1 MTYPTFPRLSRVV
14 LGLLSFA
21 VFSPSAFGRSPQP
34 DLLLDGAIKAL
45 KADSDASPQY
55 FLTYNLGPTK
65 MRGWIY
71 IDPNDTGQ
79 QGLITARSRQI
90 LVTVSEFPTSN
101 VIIKDDVIL
110 GAMAG
115 NSGVVPLFPSDCRK
129 VFGEAIGESEKT
141 GVGWLRVKRWR
152 PSTKITEDV
161 NIAMTVMGNHSAT
174 APFSCAKSDLILA
187 NARTKLIAETTSL
200 GGGFDGAIDAL
211 ALLASVPSSDTV
223 VATRLRDYARIL
235 APSNLKLRGCD
246 TWTWGYVGIFLSEY
260 YLRTVAD
267 GQPDTTVLH
276 GINQYTLALARAQSR
291 YGTFGQGGSALKA
304 DGSLHGTVP
313 PYGSMNAA
321 GIPANTAIVMGRKA
335 LTVAARLANP
345 SATPQLDPE
354 IDAAI
359 IRGSDFYQYYVNKGP
374 IPYGEH
380 EPYIDGKSSGHASN
394 GKDAMCAVLFG
405 MQENHTVQTEYFARM
420 STAGYTGRE
429 YGHTGQGFSF
439 LWGALGVNMGGQL
452 ATIEY
457 FKKLR
462 WHFDMQRRTD
472 GSFTYE
478 GSEQYGAGRTEGDTY
493 LGATGYNSLNPT
505 ASYLLSYAVA
515 SKRLYLTGRK
525 DPGSTDYTLDAA
537 KVSHAIGAA
546 TFRQDCVTYTSSIL
560 IEALSDYDPVVRND
574 AAVRLS
580 TDPVSASQEAALIA
594 AITNGNTLSPNANTR
609 MGACQALG
617 GRAGEG
623 KLAPGNLT
631 PTLAALSQRLSDPDL
646 WVRSKAASALR
657 SCGSA
662 TESQVLPM
670 LEAFTANATDPE
682 VIDWNDPIQI
692 SNGHLSFALFGDVV
706 APGNDIAGTTIIA
719 TKDRLYPALRVAL
732 KQPDSNPRFGVTSF
746 TSRLSVAD
754 ARALTPDLFQAV
766 TSTAQADTM
775 WHASARSGAIRT
787 LSQFKMAEGI
797 PLALGLQD
805 IPLGF
810 AWGSFESRIA
820 GLNCLA
826 TYGDAARWTLPSLR
840 NYARTWPP
848 ISVEYK
854 ALATA
859 ITSIESAITS
869 PAEINNY
876 AAVGN
881 SQIVVTPVTGP
892 KSITLSG
899 SSCRGTALNYLMG
912 TPPTRG
918 VLTGTAPNFTY
929 TPFGNYTGP
938 DQFTFRVNDVLTTS
952 EYATVSIILGP
963 AGTGLKGEYFDE
975 MNFTNRIFTQTVPEV
990 NFNWGMGAPVSSTN
1004 PAITLDPE
1012 TFSARWSGFLLIP
1025 ETGTYTFST
1034 LSSDGV
1040 CLYINGVKLI
1050 DSFVD
1055 QSTAWRDSISVSL
1068 TAGQMVDLHM
1078 NYYEN
1083 TGAAVAKLKWT
1094 GPSFAGRN
1102 GAIIGKEWLFDGSTV
1117 TNRTPYAHAQSVS
1130 MIQGESQQI
1139 TLTGSGVNPVYKLV
1153 GLPAGGIL
1161 EGEPPNL
1168 IYNPSPSFSGT
1179 DNFTF
1184 KVTDGLVDSAVVTV
1198 RVKVIQAN
1206 FAPVANNQSVS
1217 LPAATTRNIVLSA
1230 SDVDGDILTYRILNG
1245 PTKGSISVTGSSVIY
1260 SANPTYTGLDKFSY
1274 VVNDGLFDS
1283 AVATVTLTLTQANVA
1298 PMGTAQSVST
1308 TQNTAK
1314 PLTLSATDAN
1324 GGTLS
1329 YVIVKGPSHGALS
1342 GLPPAVTYTPVTG
1355 YNGAD
1360 SFFFK
1365 ANDGLV
1371 NSEPVRVDITVTGV
1385 SGIHDWT
1392 NASGGNWSQA
1402 SNWTTAPTSAAS
1414 TILSF
1419 NTAGTYTAS
1428 DDFVGE
1434 FVVNQLLFGGASA
1447 ILAGNGLTLTAN
1459 GSVPAQINQNS
1470 SKAVSISAPISLATT
1485 TEVGGSGGGVFAFTG
1500 NFGGA
1505 GGLTKT
1511 SAGVV
1516 RLSGASSFINGLATV
1531 NSGSLVLNG
1540 GSFTSGGITVEGG
1553 NITVTGS
1560 GTKCIPT
1567 YTAVGPTIGS
1577 SSSNNALTIE
1587 NGAVFLPA
1595 YNRTMHFGSNPGA
1608 SNNIVTVSGSGSIL
1622 GSPYKIGGLNLGSRN
1637 LGESTSTSSGSG
1649 GNGNEVRILAGG
1661 EMYSGSSRYNRS
1673 IVGCNSSGN
1682 KVTVDGSGSV
1692 WNICP
1697 GNLYLG
1703 AGGVVDVN
1711 NGLIVSNGG
1720 KVNMLLRRYIE
1731 NGDVFY
1737 DLNPQF
1743 VNIGHADLA
1752 SANYA
1757 SVTGPGSAW
1766 NMGSGQINVGGGG
1779 LNTSLGGA
1787 NSSTGN
1793 SLTVADGG
1801 TIYNLD
1807 WLMVG
1812 NSSAAADHNQVLVR
1826 SGGILEF
1833 NNSGGLAVGAATTTG
1848 NRLNVNAGGILQ
1860 FRSALPT
1867 ITTGSG
1873 AGNGTTFKNGTLSYK
1888 SVVGADMS
1896 ANKTTGVGVGQFLWT
1911 GINAFRLDDSTDT
1924 STTPYTFANNL
1935 GATNYATLEMVGTT
1949 DVTRAIT
1956 VDGGR
1961 GGALYLSN
1969 ASAAVTGGITLIG
1982 PTPITAGAS
1991 DSTLTGVIKGAGDLV
2006 KMGSAKLTLN
2016 SIPTY
2021 SGNTTVATG
2030 RLKLTNANTSNQSS
2044 VVTLAVGASLELGFT
2059 GTDTVGQLIIGTT
2072 RMAVGVYKS
2081 NTNTGAGT
2089 AIPQLIGAGTLTVLT
2104 QSTEPY
2110 SYQTWAVA
2118 QGLTEG
2124 VNSGGMAD
2132 PDQDGISNLME
2143 FTLGGAPRVI
2153 SKTILP
2159 VLTKAASGW
2168 TFEYNRSDLSLTSG
2182 TVQVVEYGSDL
2193 IGWTSVVIPVVAPV
2207 DLYGMVQI
2215 TPGVPADRVKVSLP
2229 TAGIQC
2235 FARLKVTQ

>member
-1 MTYPTFPRLSRVV
+1 MKISTFYRLSRVA
-14 LGLLSFA
+14 LGLISITAFL
-21 VFSPSAFGRSPQP
+21 PSAFGRSPRP
-34 DLLLDGAIKAL
+34 DLLVDGVIDAL
-45 KADSDASPQY
+45 KVDSDASPLY
-55 FLTYNLGPTK
+55 GLTYNLGPTG

-71 IDPNDTGQ
+71 IDPNNAGQ
-79 QGLITARSRQI
+79 QGLITAPSRQI
-90 LVTVSEFPTSN
+90 LVTVSESPANN

-110 GAMAG
+110 GVMAG
-115 NSGVVPLFPSDCRK
+115 NSGVVPLFTSDCRK
-129 VFGEAIGESEKT
+129 AFGEAIGESEKT
-141 GVGWLRVKRWR
+141 GVSSLRVKRWR
-152 PSTKITEDV
+152 PTTRTTEDV
-161 NIAMTVMGNHSAT
+161 NIFMAAMGNHSAT
-174 APFSCAKSDLILA
+174 APFSCTKSDLILA
-187 NARTKLIAETTSL
+187 NARTKLIADTAYL

-211 ALLASVPSSDTV
+211 ALLASVPSSNTV
-223 VATRLRDYARIL
+223 VAARLQNYARML
-235 APSNLKLRGCD
+235 APTNLNLTGCN
-246 TWTWGYVGIFLSEY
+246 TWAWGYVGIFLSEY
-260 YLRTVAD
+260 YLRTVED
-267 GQPDTTVLH
+267 GQPDTAVLH
-276 GINQYTLALARAQSR
+276 GINQYTLTLAKAQSR
-291 YGTFGQGGSALKA
+291 YGTFGQGGSSLNA

-321 GIPANTAIVMGRKA
+321 GIPANTAIVMGKKA

-380 EPYIDGKSSGHASN
+380 EPYIDGNSSGHASN

-405 MQENHTVQTEYFARM
+405 MQENRTVQTEYFARM

-439 LWGALGVNMGGQL
+439 LWGALGANMGGQL

-462 WHFDMQRRTD
+462 WHFDLQRRTD

-478 GSEQYGAGRTEGDTY
+478 GSEQYGAGWTNDGTY
-493 LGATGYNSLNPT
+493 LGETGYNSLNPT

-525 DPGSTDYTLDAA
+525 DPGSTDYTLDAT
-537 KVSHAIGAA
+537 KVAHAIGAA
-546 TFRQDCVTYTSSIL
+546 TFRQDCVTFSSSAL
-560 IEALSDYDPVVRND
+560 IDALSDYDPVVRND

-580 TDPVSASQEAALIA
+580 TVPVSEAQEAALIA
-594 AITNGNTLSPNANTR
+594 SITDGNSLSANANTR

-617 GRAGEG
+617 GRAGAG
-623 KLAPGNLT
+623 NLTSGNLT
-631 PTLAALSQRLSDPDL
+631 PTLAALSQRLVDSDL
-646 WVRSKAASALR
+646 WVRAKAANALR

-670 LEAFTANATDPE
+670 LDAFVANATDPE

-692 SNGHLSFALFGDVV
+692 ANGLLSFALFGD
-706 APGNDIAGTTIIA
+706 AIGGRPYLASTTIGA
-719 TKDRLYPALRVAL
+719 PKDRLYPALRAGL
-732 KQPDSNPRFGVTSF
+732 KQPDSNPRCGATYF

-766 TSTAQADTM
+766 TSTSQADTM
-775 WHASARSGAIRT
+775 WHATARSGAIKT

-797 PLALGLQD
+797 PLALGLQE

-810 AWGSFESRIA
+810 AWGSGEFRIA
-820 GLNCLA
+820 GLNSLA
-826 TYGDAARWTLPSLR
+826 TYGDAARWTLPALR
-840 NYARTWPP
+840 NYARTWSP
-848 ISVEYK
+848 ISDEYK
-854 ALATA
+854 TLATT
-859 ITSIESAITS
+859 ITSIDSAITS
-869 PAEINNY
+869 HPDISNY

-881 SQIVVTPVTGP
+881 SQVVVTPVTGA

-899 SSCRGTALNYLMG
+899 SSCRGTALTYLMG
-912 TPPTRG
+912 TLPTHG
-918 VLTGTAPNFTY
+918 TLTWTGPNVTY

-938 DQFTFRVNDVLTTS
+938 DHFTFRVNDVLTTS
-952 EYATVSIILGP
+952 EYATVSIILGT

-990 NFNWGMGAPVSSTN
+990 NFSWGSGAPVSSTN
-1004 PAITLDPE
+1004 SAITLDPD
-1012 TFSARWSGFLLIP
+1012 TFSARWSGFLLVP

-1040 CLYINGVKLI
+1040 RFYINGVRLI

-1078 NYYEN
+1078 DYYEN

-1102 GAIIGKEWLFDGSTV
+1102 GMVIGKEWMFNGATI
-1117 TNRTPYAHAQSVS
+1117 TNRIPYAHAQTVS
-1130 MIQGESQQI
+1130 MIQGISQQI
-1139 TLTGSGVNPVYKLV
+1139 TLTGSGNTPVYKVV
-1153 GLPAGGIL
+1153 GLPMNGTLDGV
-1161 EGEPPNL
+1161 PPNL
-1168 IYNPSPSFSGT
+1168 IYTPSPNFIGT

-1198 RVKVIQAN
+1198 TVKVIQTN
-1206 FAPVANNQSVS
+1206 FAPVANNQSVT
-1217 LPAATTRNIVLSA
+1217 LPAATTRSIALSA
-1230 SDVDGDILTYRILNG
+1230 SDMDGDVLTYRILNG
-1245 PTKGSISVTGSSVIY
+1245 PTKGSISVLGSSVIY
-1260 SANPTYTGLDKFSY
+1260 SANPTYTGLDNFSY
-1274 VVNDGLFDS
+1274 VVNDGLLDS
-1283 AVATVTLTLTQANVA
+1283 SVATVTLTLTRANVA
-1298 PMGTAQSVST
+1298 PIATAQSVST
-1308 TQNTAK
+1308 TLNTAK

-1329 YVIVKGPSHGALS
+1329 YVIVKRPSHGALS
-1342 GLPPAVTYTPVTG
+1342 GSPPAVTYTPATG

-1360 SFFFK
+1360 SFLFK
-1365 ANDGLV
+1365 ASDGLA
-1371 NSEPVRVDITVTGV
+1371 NSEPARVDITVTGV
-1385 SGIHDWT
+1385 GGIHNWT

-1402 SNWTTAPTSAAS
+1402 SNWTTAPASAVS

-1428 DDFVGE
+1428 DDIAGGFM
-1434 FVVNQLLFGGASA
+1434 VNQLLFGGASA
-1447 ILAGNGLTLTAN
+1447 TLAGNGLTLTAN

-1470 SKAVSISAPISLATT
+1470 SMAVSVSMPISLATT
-1485 TEVGGSGGGVFAFTG
+1485 AEVGGSGAGVFTFTG
-1500 NFGGA
+1500 NFAGA

-1511 SAGVV
+1511 NAGVV
-1516 RLSGASSFINGLATV
+1516 RLSGASSIINGLATV
-1531 NSGSLVLNG
+1531 NSGSLVLDG
-1540 GSFTSGGITVEGG
+1540 GSLTSGGMTVEGG
-1553 NITVTGS
+1553 NINVTGS
-1560 GTKCIPT
+1560 GTQCIST
-1567 YTAVGPTIGS
+1567 FTAAGPTIGS
-1577 SSSNNALTIE
+1577 SSSDNALTIE

-1608 SNNIVTVSGSGSIL
+1608 SNNIVTISGSGSIL
-1622 GSPYKIGGLNLGSRN
+1622 GNPYKVGGLNLGSRN

-1649 GNGNEVRILAGG
+1649 GNSNEVRILAGG

-1703 AGGVVDVN
+1703 AGGAADVN
-1711 NGLIVSNGG
+1711 NGLVVSNGG

-1731 NGDVFY
+1731 SSDEFY
-1737 DLNPQF
+1737 DLTPQF
-1743 VNIGHADLA
+1743 VNIGHASSA
-1752 SANYA
+1752 SANFA

-1766 NMGSGQINVGGGG
+1766 NMGTGQINVGGGG
-1779 LNTSLGGA
+1779 LSAGLGGT
-1787 NSSTGN
+1787 NSGSGN

-1801 TIYNLD
+1801 AIYNLD

-1812 NSSAAADHNQVLVR
+1812 NSSAAANYNQVLVR

-1860 FRSALPT
+1860 FRSALPSLA
-1867 ITTGSG
+1867 TGSG

-1911 GINAFRLDDSTDT
+1911 GVNTFRLDASTDT
-1924 STTPYTFANNL
+1924 STTPYTFANYL

-1949 DVTRAIT
+1949 GVTRAIT
-1956 VDGGR
+1956 VDGSR
-1961 GGALYLSN
+1961 GGSLYLAAAN
-1969 ASAAVTGGITLIG
+1969 ATIAGGITLVG
-1982 PTPITAGAS
+1982 PTPITSARSG
-1991 DSTLTGVIKGAGDLV
+1991 STLTAVIRGTGDLI
-2006 KMGSAKLTLN
+2006 KTGSASLTLN

-2021 SGNTTVATG
+2021 SGNTTVAVG
-2030 RLKLTNANTSNQSS
+2030 RLKLTNANTGNQSS
-2044 VVTLAVGASLELGFT
+2044 IMTIATTGAALELGFT

-2081 NTNTGAGT
+2081 STNTDAGT
-2089 AIPQLIGAGTLTVLT
+2089 AIPQLVGTGTLTVLN

-2118 QGLTEG
+2118 QGLAVG
-2124 VNSGGMAD
+2124 VTDGSMAD

-2143 FTLGGAPRVI
+2143 FALGGAPRVV
-2153 SKTILP
+2153 STTILP
-2159 VLTKAASGW
+2159 VLTKAPTGW
-2168 TFEYNRSDLSLTSG
+2168 TFEYNRSDVSLTSG
-2182 TVQVVEYGSDL
+2182 AAHSVQYGDDL
-2193 IGWTSVVIPVVAPV
+2193 GGWTSVTIPATSSGTVE
-2207 DLYGMVQI
+2207 I
-2215 TPGVPADRVKVSLP
+2215 TPGIPADRVKVTLP
-2229 TAGIQC
+2229 VVGTKG
-2235 FARLKVTQ
+2235 FVRLKVSQ